1 VIKTALRQLLEQP
14 NAPLPI
20 SVEYRAVASTL
31 VVAIT
36 EMVAWDDLGLWWN
49 QAFKELGAT
58 FSGHVR
64 TSGVTTTTTSIFDR
78 CSN

>member
-1 VIKTALRQLLEQP
+1 VIKTALRRLLEQP

-49 QAFKELGAT
+49 QAFKELGT
-58 FSGHVR
+58 IFSKIGANPCWSQWSPL
-64 TSGVTTTTTSIFDR
+64 TGPAL
-78 CSN
+78 